1 MRDVFD
7 IYTIIFLAL
16 AVFIFL
22 RLRSVLGQRTGRERP
37 PYDPYSAR
45 DAVRGSNDNVVA
57 LPGRGGETAPASAPP
72 ADPVERWKGIAE
84 PGSAIALGLDAIVKD
99 DPSFDPKHFIAGGKQ
114 AYEMIVTA
122 YAQGDRK
129 SLKNLLGREVYEGFD
144 AAITEREQRKEI
156 VETRFVSIE
165 RAELIGAELRG
176 KTSQVTVRFV
186 SQLVSVT
193 RDANGNVIDGNP
205 DKVTDV
211 TDVWTFARDITSRD
225 PNWKLV
231 ATEAGQ

>member
-1 MRDVFD
+1 MFD

-37 PYDPYSAR
+37 PFDPYANREVAR
-45 DAVRGSNDNVVA
+45 TPTTDGNVVT
-57 LPGRGGETAPASAPP
+57 LPGRAADKSPAAPAQDEAAP
-72 ADPVERWKGIAE
+72 DRWKGIAE
-84 PGSAIALGLDAIVKD
+84 PGSALAASLDAIASED
-99 DPSFDPKHFIAGGKQ
+99 RTFDPAGFLGGAKA

-122 YAQGDRK
+122 YANGDRRQ
-129 SLKNLLGREVYEGFD
+129 LKDLLGREVYEGFES
-144 AAITEREQRKEI
+144 AIRDREQKGEKI
-156 VETRFVSIE
+156 ESRFVSIE
-165 RAELIGAELRG
+165 AANLIAAELRG
-176 KTSQVTVRFV
+176 QTAQVTIRFV

-193 RDANGNVIDGNP
+193 RDRSGTVIDGNP
-205 DKVTDV
+205 DAVTTV

>member
-1 MRDVFD
+1 MFD

-37 PYDPYSAR
+37 PFDPYATRDVAR
-45 DAVRGSNDNVVA
+45 TPTADGNVVT
-57 LPGRGGETAPASAPP
+57 LPGRTADKGAVPAEPEATL
-72 ADPVERWKGIAE
+72 DRWKGIAE
-84 PGSAIALGLDAIVKD
+84 PGSALAASLDAIAQEDK
-99 DPSFDPKHFIAGGKQ
+99 SFDAAGFLGGART
-114 AYEMIVTA
+114 AYEMIVMA
-122 YAQGDRK
+122 YANGDRRQ
-129 SLKNLLGREVYEGFD
+129 LKDLLGREVYEGFE
-144 AAITEREQRKEI
+144 AAIQEREQKGEK
-156 VETRFVSIE
+156 VESRFVSIE
-165 RAELIGAELRG
+165 AAELIGAEFRN
-176 KTSQVTVRFV
+176 KTAHVTIRFV

-193 RDANGNVIDGNP
+193 RDRSGAVIDGNP
-205 DKVTDV
+205 DAITTV

>member
-1 MRDVFD
+1 MFD

-37 PYDPYSAR
+37 PYDPYSTRDVAR
-45 DAVRGSNDNVVA
+45 APTTDGNVVT
-57 LPGRGGETAPASAPP
+57 LPGRAADKGPAPAPSEA
-72 ADPVERWKGIAE
+72 AVDRWKGIAE
-84 PGSAIALGLDAIVKD
+84 PGSALAAGLNAIAREDKTFDAAE
-99 DPSFDPKHFIAGGKQ
+99 FLTGARA

-122 YAQGDRK
+122 YANGDRRQ
-129 SLKNLLGREVYEGFD
+129 LKDLLAREVYEGFEG
-144 AAITEREQRKEI
+144 AIKDREQRGEKIES
-156 VETRFVSIE
+156 RFVSIE
-165 RAELIGAELRG
+165 AADIIGAEQRG
-176 KTSQVTVRFV
+176 KAAQITVRFV

-193 RDANGNVIDGNP
+193 RDRSGAVIDGSP
-205 DKVTDV
+205 DKVTTV
-211 TDVWTFARDITSRD
+211 TDVWTFARDVSSRD

>member
-1 MRDVFD
+1 VFD

-45 DAVRGSNDNVVA
+45 DAVRGNAKDNVVA
-57 LPGRGGETAPASAPP
+57 LPGRGGEPPQPPPVTANPA
-72 ADPVERWKGIAE
+72 ERWKGIAE
-84 PGSAIALGLDAIVKD
+84 PDTALAAGLDAIVQK
-99 DPSFDPKHFIAGGKQ
+99 DPSFEPNAFIVGARQ

-122 YAQGDRK
+122 YAEGDRRT
-129 SLKNLLGREVYEGFD
+129 LKNLLSREVYEGFEQ
-144 AAITEREQRKEI
+144 AIKEREQRGETA
-156 VETRFVSIE
+156 ETRFVSIDKSD
-165 RAELIGAELRG
+165 ITGAEMRG
-176 KTSQVTVRFV
+176 PTAQVTMRFV
-186 SQLVSVT
+186 SQLVSAT
-193 RDANGNVIDGNP
+193 RDRSGNVIDGNQ

-211 TDVWTFARDITSRD
+211 TDVWTFARDVSSRD